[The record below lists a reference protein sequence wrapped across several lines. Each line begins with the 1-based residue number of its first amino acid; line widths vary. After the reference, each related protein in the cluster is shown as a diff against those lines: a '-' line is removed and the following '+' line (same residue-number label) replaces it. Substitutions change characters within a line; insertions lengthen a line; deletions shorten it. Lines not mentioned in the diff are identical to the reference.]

1 MDGLSLLKPIRQ
13 ISEITD
19 EPVQC
24 LESLT
29 EFLKVLG
36 EITPKILDGIQPM
49 VGLEEYH
56 SASISLRYEHE
67 RSCIDLYRIGCDVV
81 AIIEIVE
88 SLREMADDEE
98 RIEKIRAE
106 VRNQI
111 ERGTTNFDG
120 KNVACFPELNDFLT
134 ELLISV
140 RKLHSLSQ
148 RIEKNYNIF
157 STRQEKAK
165 NETEN
170 EQNVASWMNV
180 IVGAVAEGIIG
191 AATGGFGTMIT
202 GVADAVFDTVVTG
215 GTSGIAKIYKD
226 EEEKYCKTKE
236 RFKRLNAAALNFQ
249 DIICEIQQNAEPFKT
264 VNVCFIHHQQLLL
277 SQTLI
282 SLDKLFSALRFKGVN
297 FRELRKRA
305 ESIY

>member
-1 MDGLSLLKPIRQ
+1 MDGLPIRQ

-24 LESLT
+24 LEALT
-29 EFLKVLG
+29 EFLNVLS
-36 EITPKILDGIQPM
+36 EITPTILDGIQPM
-49 VGLEEYH
+49 VGLEKYC
-56 SASISLRYEHE
+56 STSISLRYEHE
-67 RSCIDLYRIGCDVV
+67 RSCIDLSKISCDVV

-111 ERGTTNFDG
+111 EKGTTNFDG
-120 KNVACFPELNDFLT
+120 KNVTCFPELNDFLT
-134 ELLISV
+134 GLLISV

-157 STRQEKAK
+157 STRKKKAK
-165 NETEN
+165 NESDI
-170 EQNVASWMNV
+170 EQNVASW
-180 IVGAVAEGIIG
+180 ISVGAFLGDLVD
-191 AATGGFGTMIT
+191 AATGGLGTILIT
-202 GVADAVFDTVVTG
+202 GVADAVLGHVDISE
-215 GTSGIAKIYKD
+215 GTSGIAKMYKD
-226 EEEKYCKTKE
+226 EEEKYFKTKE

-249 DIICEIQQNAEPFKT
+249 DIICEIQQNGEPFKT
-264 VNVCFIHHQQLLL
+264 VNVCFIHHQQPLL
-277 SQTLI
+277 SHILA
-282 SLDKLFSALRFKGVN
+282 SLDKLFGALRFKGVN

-305 ESIY
+305 ESIYY